1 MPYNSLASLVFLD
14 HPVLSKSHF
23 SAPAAITFMIPG
35 PTILANDAS
44 PADPPSETIPAVP
57 NVLTAPDL
65 IQQTTRSALLG
76 LMHKRT
82 L

>member
-1 MPYNSLASLVFLD
+1 MFYNSLISLVFLD

-23 SAPAAITFMIPG
+23 NTLTVITSMIPG
-35 PTILANDAS
+35 PAALANDAS

-65 IQQTTRSALLG
+65 TQQTTRSALLG
-76 LMHKRT
+76 LIYKKA